1 MFFYLTPDTIDAMAY
16 DFKELDEGI
25 VKTTEWLQ
33 ADLKTVRTGRANPS
47 ILDHVMVEA
56 YGGQLPLSQV
66 GSVSTEDART
76 LRISVWDQGLA
87 KAVERGL
94 QEANL
99 GLSVMADDTG
109 IRVISPE
116 LTGERRDE
124 LKKVVK
130 TKLEEA
136 RVRLRGVRATTM
148 QQLDAQKKEG
158 LSEDDHHRYQA
169 DVQKKIDAGM
179 EALEAVADKKSAEIA
194 E

>member
-1 MFFYLTPDTIDAMAY
+1 MAY
-16 DFKELDEGI
+16 DFKELDDGV

-47 ILDHVMVEA
+47 ILDHVVVEA
-56 YGGQLPLSQV
+56 YGGQLPLAQV

-76 LRISVWDQGLA
+76 LKISVWDAGLA
-87 KAVERGL
+87 KPVERAL
-94 QEANL
+94 QDANL

-116 LTGERRDE
+116 LTGERREE

-130 TKLEEA
+130 SKLEEA
-136 RVRLRGVRATTM
+136 RVRMRGVRALAM
-148 QQLDAQKKEG
+148 QQLDSQKKEG
-158 LSEDDHHRYQA
+158 LSEDDHRRFQA
-169 DVQKKIDAGM
+169 DVQKRIDTGM
-179 EALEAVADKKSAEIA
+179 ESLESIADKKVTEIS